1 MTEYKNNEPHISDV
15 ELDLLLTEWAEEEMD
30 VPEGFHEALMT
41 RLRTETETT
50 QAPQKKGIIVSLS
63 ERFANKKAWV
73 SAVAAAA
80 LVLCCLPVLQDRQ
93 DNLAGVENSA
103 AQMYEMKSR
112 TMDSDGIAEE
122 PVMMNALLEDNA
134 DAPAATGTV
143 NGAIDS
149 MAKQAAP
156 EQAVYDA
163 SYEYANANSR
173 AEMTL
178 EEQLKLAQDNL
189 AELEAHLS
197 MLDDSA
203 ETQSQREALQSKID
217 ELKAEIKALEE
228 EINTV
233 VE

>member
-63 ERFANKKAWV
+63 ERIANKKAWV
-73 SAVAAAA
+73 SAAAAAA

-93 DNLAGVENSA
+93 ENLAGVENSA

-112 TMDSDGIAEE
+112 TMDSDGTAEE
-122 PVMMNALLEDNA
+122 PVMMNTLLEDNT

-149 MAKQAAP
+149 MAKQAASA
-156 EQAVYDA
+156 QAVYDA
-163 SYEYANANSR
+163 SYEYANATSR

-178 EEQLKLAQDNL
+178 EEQLALAQGNL

-228 EINTV
+228 EI
-233 VE
+233 EKAE

>member
-41 RLRTETETT
+41 RLRAETETS

-93 DNLAGVENSA
+93 NNLAGVENSA
-103 AQMYEMKSR
+103 AQIYEMKSR
-112 TMDSDGIAEE
+112 TMDSDGTAEE

-149 MAKQAAP
+149 MTKH
-156 EQAVYDA
+156 AVYDA
-163 SYEYANANSR
+163 SYEYANATSR

-228 EINTV
+228 EI
-233 VE
+233 EKAE